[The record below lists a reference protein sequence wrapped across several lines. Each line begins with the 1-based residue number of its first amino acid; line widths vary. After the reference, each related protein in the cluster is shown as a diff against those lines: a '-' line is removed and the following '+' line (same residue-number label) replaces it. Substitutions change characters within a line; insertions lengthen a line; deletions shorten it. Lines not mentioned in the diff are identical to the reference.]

1 MGSFRSK
8 AEAEKLHGFS
18 DALETTRKP
27 ATTFSISRCPYA
39 LQLLLLALLM
49 VVAALLRFHAIGQKP
64 IWIDEGV
71 SIELARLDWYNFLR
85 TLWRHEANMTLYYLL
100 LRAWLPFGSSEGY
113 IRALSVL
120 PSLAAIPAVFALGRS
135 MFDSRVGLIAS
146 FLLTINAYDVRY
158 AQEARSYSLYP
169 FLCILSSI
177 YFLKCLQE
185 PSPRNRVGHVL
196 TSTLGIYAHF
206 FAGFVVV
213 AQWLSLRLLDRDD
226 LQRPMKKNWRQFA
239 VAVSPIA
246 LFIITTGTGVV
257 RWIPRP
263 GLSALKD
270 CALFLTGNG
279 GMLLALGFLAACILA
294 LLPLF
299 RTTLVRRVSWES
311 WRYRFLLL
319 WLLFPILFIF
329 LVSQLKPFFLVRYF
343 VFTLPALVLLAA
355 CGLARLRSRWLLAC
369 ALIFFAVLS
378 LRAVSSFYQQDFDI
392 SREDW
397 RLAARYLLNHAEA
410 GDVVLFHQPIARMP
424 YEFYRSVIPAAT
436 YPKVIYPEH
445 GERLTYRDFYAGHA
459 KDAFLES
466 VPAQYNRLWVVLIYT
481 QTASGPDPTTRF
493 LTDLFGREYT
503 RMQSSEFPGIE
514 LRLYERGDA
523 QPTSSAQR
531 R

>member
-1 MGSFRSK
+1 MAS
-8 AEAEKLHGFS
+8 S
-18 DALETTRKP
+18 DTLERVRRPGTTYS
-27 ATTFSISRCPYA
+27 TSRWPYA
-39 LQLLLLALLM
+39 YPFVLLGILM
-49 VVAALLRFHAIGQKP
+49 VVAAVLRFHAIGQKP

-85 TLWRHEANMTLYYLL
+85 ILWRHEANMTLYYLL
-100 LRAWLPFGSSEGY
+100 LRAWLPFGSSEAY

-120 PSLAAIPAVFALGRS
+120 PSLAAIPAVYALGRR

-158 AQEARSYSLYP
+158 SQEARSYSLYP

-177 YFLKCLQE
+177 YFLRCLPD

-196 TSTLGIYAHF
+196 TSALGVYAHF

-213 AQWLSLRLLDRDD
+213 AQWLSLRRLDRGDV
-226 LQRPMKKNWRQFA
+226 QQQMKKNWRQFA
-239 VAVSPIA
+239 VAVSPLA

-263 GLSALKD
+263 GLSSLKD

-279 GMLLALGFLAACILA
+279 GVLLALGFLAAAFVA
-294 LLPLF
+294 LLPVF
-299 RTTLVRRVSWES
+299 RTALVRRVSWES
-311 WRYRFLLL
+311 WRYHFLLL

-355 CGLARLRSRWLLAC
+355 SGLARVRSRWLLAC
-369 ALIFFAVLS
+369 ALIFFAVFS
-378 LRAVSSFYQQDFDI
+378 LRGVSSFYQQDFDI

-397 RLAARYLLNHAEA
+397 RLAARYLLSHAEA

-424 YEFYRSVIPAAT
+424 YEYYRSVIPAAANPT
-436 YPKVIYPEH
+436 VVYPEH
-445 GERLTYRDFYAGHA
+445 GDRLTYRDFYAGHA
-459 KDAFLES
+459 PDKFLES
-466 VPAQYNRLWVVLIYT
+466 VCGRYPRIWVALAYNETPSR
-481 QTASGPDPTTRF
+481 PDPTTRSI
-493 LTDLFGREYT
+493 TSIFGPEYAS
-503 RMQSSEFPGIE
+503 MQQANFPGIQ
-514 LRLYERGDA
+514 LRLYTGPKA
-523 QPTSSAQR
+523 SGHQP
-531 R
+531 